1 MGRTLIIL
9 VVFLAV
15 IISVIVIGVQSKS
28 SEVPE
33 LLDEFL
39 HSNLAAYALN
49 YGIKQVASENITG
62 TTTLVLNLEVP
73 AVGGRIDTLTYTYNT
88 TNDTVSILASIS
100 WMEDGSRVT
109 PAHASETRIVIST
122 TPPDYNFGNNALTT
136 AGPVNFTG
144 HSSANPSYREN
155 HTFTFSDIFG
165 TTQLA
170 AKNYAISDGNYYEG
184 AHITDPGHG
193 AYTVDNVTWMEGNY
207 HPTSW
212 NISSGI
218 LIVNGDLHCSAHVN
232 FTGIIYV
239 MGTFFPSAHTNITGA
254 VFVEDTAQTSLSGH
268 ATITYDQT
276 ELDNLG
282 GIPPSFDITVI
293 YWRE

>member
-15 IISVIVIGVQSKS
+15 IIAAIVITVQSKS

-39 HSNLAAYALN
+39 HSNLAAYAMN
-49 YGIKQVASENITG
+49 YGIKQVANEYVTG
-62 TTTLVLNLEVP
+62 DSTQVLNLEVP
-73 AVGGRIDTLTYTYNT
+73 AVGGRIDTLTYTYNA

-100 WMEDGSRVT
+100 WLEDGIRVT
-109 PAHASETRIVIST
+109 PAHVSETRIVIST
-122 TPPDYNFGNNALTT
+122 TSTTTYQFGDYALTT
-136 AGPVNFTG
+136 AGSIKFKG
-144 HSSANPSYREN
+144 HSSADPYLKN
-155 HTFTFSDIFG
+155 HSFTFEDIFG
-165 TTQLA
+165 MTELE

-184 AHITDPGHG
+184 SPITDPGHG
-193 AYTVDNVTWMEGNY
+193 TYTVDSFTWMEGNY

-212 NISSGI
+212 NISKGI
-218 LIVNGDLHCSAHVN
+218 LIVNGDLKSSAHVN
-232 FTGIIYV
+232 FTGLIYV
-239 MGTFFPSAHTNITGA
+239 MGEFFPTAWTNITGA

-268 ATITYDQT
+268 ATITYDQDV
-276 ELDNLG
+276 LDSLG
-282 GIPPSFDITVI
+282 GSDVTVF